1 VSSHA
6 AADPRPPAGW
16 PAVAW
21 RRPAEL
27 LARVRPDTVVTV
39 ALGLLLAAVALG
51 AGGGLQLGP
60 TTRVE
65 VGLEAAG
72 GLLGAA
78 AILAGGRRRM
88 HGGLALA
95 LFGVL
100 AALTAVSVLWSVQ
113 PDDTWLEANRTLSYL
128 AAFGGGIALVR
139 LAPERWSGVL
149 GATLLACTIV
159 SVYALTTKV
168 FPGALAPDETY
179 ARLREPFG
187 YWNAVGLMAALGIPG
202 CLWLGAR
209 RSGHSALN
217 ALAYPACG
225 VLLVA
230 ILLAYSR
237 GSLLAAVIGCG
248 FWFAV
253 VPLRLR
259 GVAVLAPSAL
269 GAVLVTTWA
278 FSQDALSKDNVLL
291 DLRTTTGHELGVA
304 LVAMVLALGAA
315 GLAVGFLTARR
326 APGPQVRRQAGVWIL
341 LVLALVPLGLA
352 VGLAFSE
359 RGLGGSISKGW
370 TELTDPNARTPANDP
385 GRLTAVGSVRS
396 RYFNEALKIG
406 KARPVLGAGAGGYA
420 TARPRFRNDDLDV
433 RHAHGYAFQTFADL
447 GILGL
452 AVNFALLLAWWRP
465 ARRATGLGRGWR
477 TRPFGPERVGLLT
490 LTAIVVVFGVHSFV
504 DWTWFVPGTAVLAL
518 LCAGWLAG
526 RGPQHDALAAAEPP
540 RRRLRERLRTGAR
553 DRPRLALAGAL
564 LAMAAVAAWATV
576 QPERAVNAGDDALQL
591 ASDHHYDAALAA
603 IADARSADPLSVEPL
618 FDLAVVEGLKG
629 RQDLARQAL
638 ERAVRLQPQNPTP
651 WLRLADFELNSAG
664 RPQRALQVL
673 GPALYLDP
681 RSPLGINLFLEASRR
696 AAGGAAAGAP

>member
-27 LARVRPDTVVTV
+27 LARVRPDAVVTV

-225 VLLVA
+225 ILLVA

-237 GSLLAAVIGCG
+237 GSLLAAVIGCA

-278 FSQDALSKDNVLL
+278 FSQDALSKDDVLL

-452 AVNFALLLAWWRP
+452 AVNLALLLAWWRP

-477 TRPFGPERVGLLT
+477 AQPFGPERVGLLT

-540 RRRLRERLRTGAR
+540 RRRLRERLRIGAR
-553 DRPRLALAGAL
+553 DRPRLALAGVL
-564 LAMAAVAAWATV
+564 VAMAAVAAWATA

-591 ASDHHYDAALAA
+591 ASDRHYDAALAA

-664 RPQRALQVL
+664 RPARALQVL

>member
-1 VSSHA
+1 MRRRRP
-6 AADPRPPAGW
+6 ADQGPCRRTPQPTLGRPAGW

-27 LARVRPDTVVTV
+27 LARVRPDAVVTV

-202 CLWLGAR
+202 CLWLGRGARATR
-209 RSGHSALN
+209 RSTRSPTR
-217 ALAYPACG
+217 PAASCS
-225 VLLVA
+225 
-230 ILLAYSR
+230 SR
-237 GSLLAAVIGCG
+237 SCWPTRAARCWPRSWAAR

-259 GVAVLAPSAL
+259 GVGGPARRARSARCCV
-269 GAVLVTTWA
+269 AAWA
-278 FSQDALSKDNVLL
+278 FSQDALSKDQVAARPAH
-291 DLRTTTGHELGVA
+291 DHGPRAGRRARRDGPRAGRRRPGGRLRD
-304 LVAMVLALGAA
+304 
-315 GLAVGFLTARR
+315 R
-326 APGPQVRRQAGVWIL
+326 APGAAARRPAARPASWIL

-352 VGLAFSE
+352 RRPRVL
-359 RGLGGSISKGW
+359 R
-370 TELTDPNARTPANDP
+370 ARP
-385 GRLTAVGSVRS
+385 GRLDLQGLDGADRPQRAHAGQRPGPPDRGGQRALAVLQRGAEDRQG
-396 RYFNEALKIG
+396 A
-406 KARPVLGAGAGGYA
+406 PVLGAGAGGYA

-452 AVNFALLLAWWRP
+452 AANLALLLAWWRP
-465 ARRATGLGRGWR
+465 
-477 TRPFGPERVGLLT
+477 
-490 LTAIVVVFGVHSFV
+490 
-504 DWTWFVPGTAVLAL
+504 
-518 LCAGWLAG
+518 
-526 RGPQHDALAAAEPP
+526 
-540 RRRLRERLRTGAR
+540 
-553 DRPRLALAGAL
+553 
-564 LAMAAVAAWATV
+564 
-576 QPERAVNAGDDALQL
+576 
-591 ASDHHYDAALAA
+591 
-603 IADARSADPLSVEPL
+603 
-618 FDLAVVEGLKG
+618 
-629 RQDLARQAL
+629 
-638 ERAVRLQPQNPTP
+638 
-651 WLRLADFELNSAG
+651 
-664 RPQRALQVL
+664 
-673 GPALYLDP
+673 
-681 RSPLGINLFLEASRR
+681 R
-696 AAGGAAAGAP
+696 AARPASAAAGASSRSAPNGSGC